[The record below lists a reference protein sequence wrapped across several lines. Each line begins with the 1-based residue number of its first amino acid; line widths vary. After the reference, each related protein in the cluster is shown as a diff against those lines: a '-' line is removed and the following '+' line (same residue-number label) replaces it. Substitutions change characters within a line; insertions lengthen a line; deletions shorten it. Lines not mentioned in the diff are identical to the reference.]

1 MTPEK
6 LFAPIKENEWPSEID
21 DQQARKDWN
30 WQSKYDLNQMTKL
43 MLEQLEK
50 KYKRTNYN

>member
-1 MTPEK
+1 VEYRTDHRQAIAAK
-6 LFAPIKENEWPSEID
+6 WPSEID